1 MAATEKIRVNPSGGS
16 AACAGFSMVEVLV
29 SLVIILL
36 GLLGLLGLQAYAH
49 QAELESY
56 QRAQALILMGDIV
69 DRINT
74 NRGGASCYAITT
86 NASAGTPFL
95 GAAGTGHY
103 SAATCP
109 DSDAKT
115 KATSDLSQI
124 DSALQGA
131 AETLSSSPVGAML
144 GARACV
150 SYDATTEEFT
160 VAVAWQGLSPTIIPT
175 SNCAKGLYGQETLRR
190 VVSTT
195 LKLAKLKA

>member
-1 MAATEKIRVNPSGGS
+1 MVVTEKTKRLLRVERTNCG
-16 AACAGFSMVEVLV
+16 GFSMIEVLV
-29 SLVIILL
+29 SFVIILL
-36 GLLGLLGLQAYAH
+36 GLLGLIGLQSYAH

-56 QRAQALILMGDIV
+56 QRAQALILMADIV

-74 NRGGASCYAITT
+74 NRVGASCYAVTT
-86 NASAGTPFL
+86 NTTNGTPFVGTA
-95 GAAGTGHY
+95 GAGHY
-103 SAATCP
+103 SAANCP

-115 KATSDLSQI
+115 KATSDLSLI

-131 AETLSSSPVGAML
+131 AESLSGNPIGAML

-150 SYDATTEEFT
+150 SYDTTTEEYT
-160 VAVAWQGLSPTIIPT
+160 VAVAWQGLSNTVVPA
-175 SNCAKGLYGQETLRR
+175 SNCAKALYGQETLRR